1 MKRNGM
7 ILLCL
12 LILSAGCALAENAA
26 LVLPALLTGIEAEAF
41 AGIGAQCVYIP
52 ESAQYIGDH
61 AFAGCGQLREIHIP
75 AAVTSIADNALESCE
90 GVTVYGAS
98 GTEAQRFASDNGFGF
113 VDTSASVE
121 VERKSPAVSMP
132 FVPVV

>member
-1 MKRNGM
+1 MKRIRLFM
-7 ILLCL
+7 LC
-12 LILSAGCALAENAA
+12 IFCMCAFYAQAEDGV
-26 LVLPALLTGIEAEAF
+26 LMLPALMTDIETEAF
-41 AGIGAQCVYIP
+41 AGIDAQCVYIP
-52 ESAQYIGDH
+52 ESAQSIGDH
-61 AFAGCGQLREIHIP
+61 AFAGCRQLREIHIP
-75 AAVTSIADNALESCE
+75 AAVTSIADNALEGCE

-121 VERKSPAVSMP
+121 VERKPPAVSMP

>member
-1 MKRNGM
+1 MKRIAM

-12 LILSAGCALAENAA
+12 LVFGTGCAVAEHAA
-26 LVLPALLTGIEAEAF
+26 LVLPALLTDIEAEAF

-52 ESAQYIGDH
+52 DSAQSIGDH

-75 AAVTSIADNALESCE
+75 AAVTSIADNALEGCV

-98 GTEAQRFASDNGFGF
+98 STEAQRFASDNGFGF

-121 VERKSPAVSMP
+121 VEPKSLAVSMP
-132 FVPVV
+132 FVPAV